1 VARRNWSRNPNAISV
16 AAAYNRDNDNGDQ
29 ITIPFLADH
38 DAVDAAV
45 DRLFAKNKS

>member
-1 VARRNWSRNPNAISV
+1 V

-29 ITIPFLADH
+29 ITLPFLADD

-45 DRLFAKNKS
+45 DGLFAKKRGEDQ